1 MSRADAAKAALAASV
16 AARDANGA
24 REILER
30 ALSELP
36 LLAGAV
42 EALNEGLA
50 AINERLSDMQSS
62 KAEVTAQVADLK
74 SQVDA
79 LARIV
84 KKDGKKKG
92 RVDQP
97 RNGLRP

>member
-1 MSRADAAKAALAASV
+1 MVRESEKLLLSRADAAKAALAASM

-36 LLAGAV
+36 LLVGAV

-50 AINERLSDMQSS
+50 AINERLSNMQSS

-74 SQVDA
+74 SQVDD

-84 KKDGKKKG
+84 KKDGKK
-92 RVDQP
+92 
-97 RNGLRP
+97 